1 MKFRNTFIVPLTMCF
16 STFLSAAQ
24 LELKSGVDL
33 LVLNGMESSEF
44 EEGFKLSEGTNQAVV
59 KMSKSFGTGGS
70 KDIFT
75 SNPYIVSFQ
84 SSGKDITIAHPKVY
98 SVQHARNTF
107 NKNPEWLVYEDGD
120 LIESQSVFL
129 EGKGGFVPYWDVKAL
144 VRDYNEKQG
153 ISFSAAPLAVAA
165 TAKAAPVAKP
175 QKSVAKVAQGEK
187 TQTLEQLQAWYLKAS
202 KEERKAFRKWMIDQE

>member
-1 MKFRNTFIVPLTMCF
+1 MKFRNTFIIPLAMCF

-24 LELKSGVDL
+24 LELKPGVDL

-59 KMSKSFGTGGS
+59 KMSKSFGSGGS

-75 SNPYIVSFQ
+75 SSPYIVSFQ
-84 SSGKDITIAHPKVY
+84 ASGKDITIAHPKVY
-98 SVQHARNTF
+98 SVQHARNLF
-107 NKNPEWLVYEDGD
+107 NKNPQWLVYEDGD
-120 LIESQSVFL
+120 LIDSETVFL

-144 VRDYNEKQG
+144 VRDYNEKNG
-153 ISFSAAPLAVAA
+153 ITFAAVSAGTVAVAEVKSA
-165 TAKAAPVAKP
+165 TKSKAVTPE
-175 QKSVAKVAQGEK
+175 KVDASQA
-187 TQTLEQLQAWYLKAS
+187 LSQLQAWYLKAS

>member
-1 MKFRNTFIVPLTMCF
+1 MKFRNTFIIPLAMCF

-24 LELKSGVDL
+24 LELKPGVDL

-59 KMSKSFGTGGS
+59 KMSKSFGSGGS

-75 SNPYIVSFQ
+75 SSPYIVSFQ
-84 SSGKDITIAHPKVY
+84 ASGKDITIAHPKVY
-98 SVQHARNTF
+98 SVQHARNLF
-107 NKNPEWLVYEDGD
+107 NKNPQWLVYEDGD
-120 LIESQSVFL
+120 LIDSETVFL

-144 VRDYNEKQG
+144 VRDYNEKNG
-153 ISFSAAPLAVAA
+153 ITFAAMSAGTVAVAEVKSA
-165 TAKAAPVAKP
+165 TKSKAVT
-175 QKSVAKVAQGEK
+175 SEKVDASQA
-187 TQTLEQLQAWYLKAS
+187 LSQLQAWYLKAS

>member
-1 MKFRNTFIVPLTMCF
+1 MKFRNTFIIPLAMCF

-59 KMSKSFGTGGS
+59 KMSKSFGSGGS

-75 SNPYIVSFQ
+75 SSPYIVSFQ
-84 SSGKDITIAHPKVY
+84 ASGKDITIAHPKVY
-98 SVQHARNTF
+98 SVQHARNLF
-107 NKNPEWLVYEDGD
+107 NKNPQWLVYEDGD
-120 LIESQSVFL
+120 LIDSETVFL

-144 VRDYNEKQG
+144 VRDYNEKNG
-153 ISFSAAPLAVAA
+153 ITFAAVSASTVAVAEVKSA
-165 TAKAAPVAKP
+165 TKSKAVT
-175 QKSVAKVAQGEK
+175 SEKVDASQA
-187 TQTLEQLQAWYLKAS
+187 LSQLQAWYLKAS